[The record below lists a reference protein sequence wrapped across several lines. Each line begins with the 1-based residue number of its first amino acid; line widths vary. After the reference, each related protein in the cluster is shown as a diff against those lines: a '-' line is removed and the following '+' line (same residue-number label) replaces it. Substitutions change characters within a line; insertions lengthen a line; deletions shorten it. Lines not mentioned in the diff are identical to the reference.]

1 MKEKEYIEKWLAG
14 TLSESERQAFEK
26 TRDFKELE
34 KLDHALKQFKA
45 PDYVSEGE
53 YLKIQHK
60 LQERSKVVPLKRLR
74 PFLKVAAT
82 LLVIV
87 FGYGLYNTFM
97 TENIQTELANQSE
110 LFLPDSSRVMLNA
123 QSGINYNAYNW
134 QSNRSLQLKGEAFFE
149 VAKGST
155 FDVNTA
161 LGTVSVLGT
170 KFNVISRG
178 EYLEVVCYEG
188 KVQIEF
194 GTRTESITP
203 GEMFRALNGEI
214 IVKELKLPDEPSWM
228 LNESS
233 FSSMPYAYV
242 IDELERQYD
251 TEIKTKSVNTSL
263 LFTGSFVHDDL
274 ELALKAITGPLNLQ
288 YAIQDKAIILTG
300 EN

>member
-1 MKEKEYIEKWLAG
+1 MKDKGYIEKWLEG

-26 TRDFKELE
+26 TSDYKDLE
-34 KLDHALKQFKA
+34 KLDHELKKFRA
-45 PDYVSEGE
+45 PDYVSEAE
-53 YLKIQHK
+53 YIKIQQK
-60 LQERSKVVPLKRLR
+60 LQQETKVVPLNWLQ
-74 PFLKVAAT
+74 PFLKVAAAV
-82 LLVIV
+82 LVIV
-87 FGYGLYNTFM
+87 VGYGLYNSFL
-97 TENIQTELANQSE
+97 TENIRTEMASQSE

-123 QSGINYNAYNW
+123 QSDINYSAYNW
-134 QSNRSLQLKGEAFFE
+134 QKNRSLQLKGEAFFE
-149 VAKGST
+149 VAKGSK
-155 FDVNTA
+155 FDVKTA

-194 GTRTESITP
+194 GAHTESITP
-203 GEMFRALNGEI
+203 GVMFRALNGEI
-214 IVKELKLPDEPSWM
+214 MVKDVKLPDEPSWM

-233 FSSMPYAYV
+233 FTGMPYAYV
-242 IDELERQYD
+242 IDELERQYS
-251 TEIKTKSVNTSL
+251 TVIKTKSVDTSL

-288 YAIQDKAIILTG
+288 FTIQDKEIILTG

>member
-1 MKEKEYIEKWLAG
+1 MKNKEYIEKWLEG
-14 TLSESERQAFEK
+14 SLSESERQAFEK
-26 TRDFKELE
+26 TRDFKDLE

-45 PDYVSEGE
+45 PDYVSEEE
-53 YLKIQHK
+53 YIKIQQK
-60 LQERSKVVPLKRLR
+60 LQNETKVVPLKWLQ
-74 PFLKVAAT
+74 PFLKVAAA

-87 FGYGLYNTFM
+87 AGYGLYNTFL
-97 TENIQTELANQSE
+97 TESIQTEMASQSE

-123 QSGINYNAYNW
+123 QSDISYGSYNW

-161 LGTVSVLGT
+161 LGTVRVLGT

-178 EYLEVVCYEG
+178 EYLEVVCFEG

-194 GTRTESITP
+194 GPRTESISP
-203 GEMFRALNGEI
+203 GVMFRALNGKI
-214 IVKELKLPDEPSWM
+214 TVKNVKLAEKPSWI

-233 FSSMPYAYV
+233 FNSMPYAYV
-242 IDELERQYD
+242 IDELERQYN
-251 TEIKTKSVNTSL
+251 TVIKTKSVNTSL
-263 LFTGSFVHDDL
+263 LFTGSFVHEDL

-288 YAIQDKAIILTG
+288 YTIQGKEIILTG
-300 EN
+300 EK

>member
-1 MKEKEYIEKWLAG
+1 MKNKEYIEKWLEG
-14 TLSESERQAFEK
+14 SLSESERQAFEK
-26 TRDFKELE
+26 TRDFKDLE

-45 PDYVSEGE
+45 PEYVSEEE
-53 YLKIQHK
+53 YIKIQQK
-60 LQERSKVVPLKRLR
+60 LQNETKVVPLKWLQ
-74 PFLKVAAT
+74 PFLKVAAA

-87 FGYGLYNTFM
+87 VGYGLYNTFL
-97 TENIQTELANQSE
+97 TESIQTEMASQSE

-123 QSGINYNAYNW
+123 QSDISYGSYNW

-161 LGTVSVLGT
+161 LGTVRVLGT

-178 EYLEVVCYEG
+178 GYLEVVCFEG

-194 GTRTESITP
+194 GARTESITP
-203 GEMFRALNGEI
+203 GVMFRVLNGKI
-214 IVKELKLPDEPSWM
+214 TVKNVKLADKPSWI

-233 FSSMPYAYV
+233 FTSMPYAYV
-242 IDELERQYD
+242 IDELERQYN
-251 TEIKTKSVNTSL
+251 TVIKTKSVNTSL
-263 LFTGSFVHDDL
+263 LFTGSFVHEDL

-288 YAIQDKAIILTG
+288 YTIQGKEIILTG